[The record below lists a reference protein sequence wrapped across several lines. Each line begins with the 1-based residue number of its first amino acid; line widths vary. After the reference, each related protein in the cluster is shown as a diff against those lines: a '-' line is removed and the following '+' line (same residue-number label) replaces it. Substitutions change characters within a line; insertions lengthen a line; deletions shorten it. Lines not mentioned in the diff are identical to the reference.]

1 MSEAAHPIASLRR
14 EARQLSS
21 LEAAIRARYSIEQ
34 KRLAMLQ
41 HFRLES
47 TDDMAYASNGLFDIT
62 EKAIRQ
68 DVSRLNL
75 FLEKISRKLSAI
87 PSSEKWDRFQEM
99 LKSIDTQEEVH
110 KRAKEQARD
119 QLNAHEFWARV
130 SEAKCWLDVQLPEED
145 LEYRRAVSKLNDLKD
160 KAFSFYVGE
169 QNELRVH
176 HLRRFASVKGLLGE
190 FYPDMQRAFQDVLSV
205 IDCGGPGELWTLSPV
220 SDISSEEMISG
231 PFSPTRYINFL
242 NGEVETLPIFGSPL
256 DAPNGS
262 RTLAKDILL
271 PDYENATPLA
281 SVFSS
286 VNPAEPVAT
295 CIKAAFSLETVW
307 LKSQR
312 HDVALASV
320 TRTGV
325 NGYFVDKGWLLGFML
340 VNLPTPLIQ
349 CNDERN
355 LRRGVP
361 RNVIASYLN
370 PETEEY
376 KLFLKI
382 WPYTDGENIRLA
394 AVAITQMRNSERFV
408 EDVRTKWN
416 PDVQR
421 PLPIHQRLSSH
432 SDHRH
437 GNRTLS

>member
-1 MSEAAHPIASLRR
+1 
-14 EARQLSS
+14 
-21 LEAAIRARYSIEQ
+21 
-34 KRLAMLQ
+34 MLQ

-68 DVSRLNL
+68 D
-75 FLEKISRKLSAI
+75 
-87 PSSEKWDRFQEM
+87 
-99 LKSIDTQEEVH
+99 
-110 KRAKEQARD
+110 
-119 QLNAHEFWARV
+119 
-130 SEAKCWLDVQLPEED
+130 

-169 QNELRVH
+169 QN
-176 HLRRFASVKGLLGE
+176 AK
-190 FYPDMQRAFQDVLSV
+190 AFQDVLSV

-220 SDISSEEMISG
+220 SDISSEEMIRG

-295 CIKAAFSLETVW
+295 S
-307 LKSQR
+307 
-312 HDVALASV
+312 LASV